1 MEREQI
7 ERIAKQTLDCAFRV
21 HSELGPG
28 LLEKAYESCL
38 LLELHESRL
47 SAVTQ
52 KTVPLIYRGVRI
64 DAGFRLDLLVEEEL
78 IVEIKA
84 VENILPVHS
93 AQLLSY
99 LRLSNKRLGLL
110 INFNVSRLKQG
121 IKRVVNGL

>member
-1 MEREQI
+1 MEREQL

-28 LLEKAYESCL
+28 LLERAYETCL
-38 LLELHESRL
+38 LLELHEQGL

-52 KTVPLIYRGVRI
+52 KALPIVYRGVKI
-64 DAGFRLDLLVEEEL
+64 DAGFRLDLLIEDEL

-84 VENILPVHS
+84 VESILPVHS

-99 LRLSNKRLGLL
+99 LRMSDKRLGLL

-121 IKRVVNGL
+121 IKRVVNNL